1 MSAIAEIMKLR
12 ILFTV
17 FFIIAYPLAV
27 HFAILNHRSYL
38 AAILVTSVFIFYL
51 VVAATRQSGSHA
63 FLTAL
68 AAILVAGLAFWF
80 KEFLIYW
87 VYIFPVAIY
96 LLLFWVFARTLKPG
110 REPLITGISRLER
123 GGVVPA
129 DLLGYTRALT
139 TFWSVFFIFMAISS
153 VLLSFLAPLHVWSYF
168 SNVLSYVLV
177 AAFFLLEYPFRILR
191 FPHHQHSSPFKVMR
205 RIALNGLN

>member
-1 MSAIAEIMKLR
+1 MKLR
-12 ILFTV
+12 TV
-17 FFIIAYPLAV
+17 FTIIFIIAYPLAV
-27 HFAILNHRSYL
+27 HFAILNHQSYF
-38 AAILVTSVFIFYL
+38 AAMLVTGVFVFYL
-51 VVAATRQSGSHA
+51 VLAATRQSGPQA

-68 AAILVAGLAFWF
+68 AALLVAGLAVFF

-96 LLLFWVFARTLKPG
+96 LLLFWVFARTLKRG

-139 TFWSVFFIFMAISS
+139 TFWSVFFVLMATSS
-153 VLLSFLAPLHVWSYF
+153 VLLGFFAPLHVWSYF
-168 SNVLSYVLV
+168 SNVLSYILV
-177 AAFFLLEYPFRILR
+177 AAFFLLEYPFRVLR

-205 RIALNGLN
+205 RIALNGLNR